1 MICDDYR
8 MFIMLTELLDIIEY
22 KLEVEKYCP
31 YYNNS
36 LMQGKKYYDSFIRA
50 TQEINIPRNT
60 AGCKPLSD
68 SKTDKDLIAK
78 QIRYGLMGL
87 KTLYILVNLD

>member
-22 KLEVEKYCP
+22 KLEVMRYCP

-36 LMQGKKYYDSFIRA
+36 LTQGKKYYDSFIRA
-50 TQEINIPRNT
+50 TQEVNIPRNT
-60 AGCKPLSD
+60 AGRKPLSD
-68 SKTDKDLIAK
+68 GKTDKAWFNGIKDS
-78 QIRYGLMGL
+78 
-87 KTLYILVNLD
+87 LYFG